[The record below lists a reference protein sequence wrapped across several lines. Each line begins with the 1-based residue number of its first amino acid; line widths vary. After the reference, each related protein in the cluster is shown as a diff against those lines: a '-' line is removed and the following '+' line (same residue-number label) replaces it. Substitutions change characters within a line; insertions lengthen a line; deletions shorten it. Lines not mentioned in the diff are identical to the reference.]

1 MKTTKLMA
9 ALLAAA
15 MMTAGGSLLP
25 VSAET
30 ETTWKYE
37 NCGDYITI
45 TGGDVNASTL
55 IIPEE
60 IDGLPV
66 TCIDSCAFEQYT
78 ALTSV
83 VIPDSVTTIG
93 ESAFAECGNLVT
105 VVLPEGVEAILGS
118 TFYGCTSLSN
128 ITLPDTVTSIGNF
141 AFYNCASM
149 DSLTLPESVEEI
161 GYSVFTACES
171 LKELAFP
178 EGVTVI
184 GQYMFRDCAM
194 LHEVT
199 IPSTVVSIESS
210 AFSGCEDLSYVN
222 YGSNAAA
229 WDAIAIEN
237 YNESLKYAVIRY
249 ADGTASDG
257 STWQEEENADLA
269 LADLS
274 GDGMIDAVDASLILQ
289 YAADKGAGS
298 TQTLMEFL
306 NAKGYRT
313 E

>member
-93 ESAFAECGNLVT
+93 ESAFAECGTLVT

-118 TFYGCTSLSN
+118 TFYGCTPFQHHPPRYRDQHRQLRLLQLR
-128 ITLPDTVTSIGNF
+128 IDGFAHPPRERGGNRLLRIH
-141 AFYNCASM
+141 SM
-149 DSLTLPESVEEI
+149 REPERA
-161 GYSVFTACES
+161 G
-171 LKELAFP
+171 
-178 EGVTVI
+178 
-184 GQYMFRDCAM
+184 
-194 LHEVT
+194 
-199 IPSTVVSIESS
+199 IPRGRNGHRPVHVP
-210 AFSGCEDLSYVN
+210 
-222 YGSNAAA
+222 
-229 WDAIAIEN
+229 
-237 YNESLKYAVIRY
+237 
-249 ADGTASDG
+249 
-257 STWQEEENADLA
+257 
-269 LADLS
+269 
-274 GDGMIDAVDASLILQ
+274 
-289 YAADKGAGS
+289 
-298 TQTLMEFL
+298 
-306 NAKGYRT
+306 
-313 E
+313 

>member
-1 MKTTKLMA
+1 MKATKLMA

-60 IDGLPV
+60 IEGLPV
-66 TCIDSCAFEQYT
+66 TCIESCAFEQYT
-78 ALTSV
+78 SLTSV
-83 VIPDSVTTIG
+83 VIPDSVTAIG
-93 ESAFAECGNLVT
+93 SAAFASCENLVT
-105 VVLPEGVEAILGS
+105 VVLSEGLEEIGGTA
-118 TFYGCTSLSN
+118 FYECTSLAN
-128 ITLPDTVTSIGNF
+128 ITLPESLKSIGNQ
-141 AFYNCASM
+141 AFYNCAALE
-149 DSLTLPESVEEI
+149 SLTIPAGTTEF
-161 GYSVFTACES
+161 GYSVFTKCES

-229 WDAIAIEN
+229 WDVIAIEN

-257 STWQEEENADLA
+257 STWQEEENTDLA

-306 NAKGYRT
+306 NDKGYRT